1 MLLPFLAGNFIDSV
15 VTLKNMQIVLKIAFL
30 YLVLSILN
38 LFIGFIVSR
47 LVTKLRT
54 SITYDL
60 NKDIIENFKNQSL
73 KYIEK
78 FDLSELNQR
87 IIYDV
92 NCYVGFIINLVST
105 LIINIIKLVL
115 SSIIVFYINYNL
127 FLLIILLEL
136 VFILWY
142 TFFKKKVY
150 DSQKQLTNTSNQLYS
165 RTFEQLTTIR
175 LVKLFNLW
183 SYFRKRLDKTFSNY
197 YEVVKKNQIITFL
210 FTSSESIVTLFGQVF
225 LFLLGGNEIIKGKLT
240 IGMYSIISNYFNI
253 IIDSSKYFSGL
264 SKQYQEMKVSLDR
277 LLELNKSNFI
287 EKENY
292 VDIGPIENIRLQH
305 LNFSY
310 EIDPIIKDFSYN
322 FVKGKIYC
330 ITGYNGAGKSTLLDL
345 IMGLYQDE
353 YTGDII
359 FNNINITDLN
369 MRQIIGEYFS
379 ILSQKSIFLFGSI
392 RENIKLNKNI
402 SDEEINKILYEFNFY
417 SDLKDLSLDT
427 IINFTC
433 NNFSGGELQKIAL
446 CRMLLYKNC
455 VHILDEPTTY
465 LDYKSKKNLLNYLEE
480 IKKNSIVIIVSHDN
494 EIINNADYII
504 NLD

>member
-1 MLLPFLAGNFIDSV
+1 
-15 VTLKNMQIVLKIAFL
+15 
-30 YLVLSILN
+30 
-38 LFIGFIVSR
+38 
-47 LVTKLRT
+47 
-54 SITYDL
+54 
-60 NKDIIENFKNQSL
+60 
-73 KYIEK
+73 
-78 FDLSELNQR
+78 
-87 IIYDV
+87 
-92 NCYVGFIINLVST
+92 
-105 LIINIIKLVL
+105 
-115 SSIIVFYINYNL
+115 
-127 FLLIILLEL
+127 
-136 VFILWY
+136 
-142 TFFKKKVY
+142 
-150 DSQKQLTNTSNQLYS
+150 
-165 RTFEQLTTIR
+165 
-175 LVKLFNLW
+175 
-183 SYFRKRLDKTFSNY
+183 
-197 YEVVKKNQIITFL
+197 
-210 FTSSESIVTLFGQVF
+210 
-225 LFLLGGNEIIKGKLT
+225 
-240 IGMYSIISNYFNI
+240 
-253 IIDSSKYFSGL
+253 
-264 SKQYQEMKVSLDR
+264 MKVSLDR